1 MIYFLVFLDILIN
14 NLTKY
19 NSYFF
24 IIYLYN
30 KTYKYYLLTG
40 IILDFIVFE
49 TYFYN
54 IIILS
59 IIYFCN
65 KMFKELNKE
74 NIYNYVFISIFNY
87 ILYIVLSNSLMNN
100 NIHNILV
107 IIGNNLFINL
117 IFYVLSK
124 RLYKIKR

>member
-1 MIYFLVFLDILIN
+1 MIYFLVLLDILIN

-30 KTYKYYLLTG
+30 KSYKHYLLTAL
-40 IILDFIVFE
+40 ILDFVVFE

-54 IIILS
+54 ILILS
-59 IIYFCN
+59 TIYFCN
-65 KMFKELNKE
+65 KIFKELNKQ
-74 NIYNYVFISIFNY
+74 NIYNYIYVCLFNY
-87 ILYIVLSNSLMNN
+87 ILYIFLGNILMNN

-107 IIGNNLFINL
+107 IIGNNLFINI
-117 IFYVLSK
+117 IFYILSN
-124 RLYKIKR
+124 RLYKRKN

>member
-30 KTYKYYLLTG
+30 KSYKYYLLTG

-65 KMFKELNKE
+65 KIFNELNKE